1 MIGRRM
7 VLACNCTDFKL
18 IIRKACGIVVAV
30 IIPKKKNKK
39 KAISCPRGAPRI
51 AEESIMIFRIANLKQ
66 YLFRV
71 SPRIE
76 RFFRYHTA

>member
-39 KAISCPRGAPRI
+39 KSHIMPERGAAHCRGEYYDI
-51 AEESIMIFRIANLKQ
+51 
-66 YLFRV
+66 
-71 SPRIE
+71 
-76 RFFRYHTA
+76 